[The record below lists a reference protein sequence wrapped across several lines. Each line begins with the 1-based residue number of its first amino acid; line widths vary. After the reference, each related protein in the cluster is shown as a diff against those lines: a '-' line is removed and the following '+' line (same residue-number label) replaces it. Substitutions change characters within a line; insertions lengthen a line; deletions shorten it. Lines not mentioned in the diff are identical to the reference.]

1 MEQVNL
7 GGGGIGCASCHV
19 SFIPVGSSPETGYH
33 LEWTQVKGNFAR
45 QRPHPE
51 AQARLKA
58 ALGEAQALTP
68 EPKGRGQCPAA
79 SRGSQNSGTTTG
91 SPSAMADWWAQ
102 TPAAVML
109 APRV

>member
-7 GGGGIGCASCHV
+7 GGGGSGAHRV
-19 SFIPVGSSPETGYH
+19 MSPLFRLGQALETGYH
-33 LEWTQVKGNFAR
+33 LEWTPSQGAIFAR

-68 EPKGRGQCPAA
+68 
-79 SRGSQNSGTTTG
+79 
-91 SPSAMADWWAQ
+91 
-102 TPAAVML
+102 
-109 APRV
+109 